1 MASEASLS
9 SPAGS
14 VRNKS
19 LQAHLVRCHLQPGK
33 LLCFAPASIHYL
45 LYTDL
50 LLTVITLRKNVR
62 REWKADEVYLSI
74 VGSSSRSVI
83 TTTDSNDQEL
93 SCGQS

>member
-1 MASEASLS
+1 MASETSLS

-14 VRNKS
+14 VRSKS
-19 LQAHLVRCHLQPGK
+19 LQTHLVGCDPQLTK
-33 LLCFAPASIHYL
+33 LLGLATASIHYL

-50 LLTVITLRKNVR
+50 LLAVITLRKKVR
-62 REWKADEVYLSI
+62 REWKADEVYPSI
-74 VGSSSRSVI
+74 VGSSSKSVI